1 MRSMWAKLKLIL
13 LILKGGVDMVIV
25 YVALIIAGRKTYA
38 QVPAVLKE
46 AVKEELIALDLEE
59 LVIE

>member
-1 MRSMWAKLKLIL
+1 MLAKLWLIFT
-13 LILKGGVDMVIV
+13 IMRGGIDMVIV

-38 QVPAVLKE
+38 QVPAILKE

-59 LVIE
+59 LTE

>member
-1 MRSMWAKLKLIL
+1 MLAKLWLIFT
-13 LILKGGVDMVIV
+13 IMKEGIDMVIV

-38 QVPAVLKE
+38 QVPAILKE

>member
-13 LILKGGVDMVIV
+13 LILKGGVNMVIV
-25 YVALIIAGRKTYA
+25 YVALIIAGRKTYSE
-38 QVPAVLKE
+38 VPAILKE

-59 LVIE
+59 LTE